1 MGLLGSRVRRSED
14 HDLLLGAADYVG
26 DLAPDGALHAVFV
39 RSPEPHGHLAAVRA
53 DEALVMPGVAAVLTG
68 GDLDL
73 PAEPPSLPGLETAMT
88 RTALAWDRVRY
99 VGEPVAVVLAETP
112 AQAVDAAELVHAE
125 VDPLPAVVGF
135 DASKAGET
143 LVHPEAGTN
152 RCWTM
157 GRDPDPDLFD
167 GCEVVVSLT
176 FANPRLN
183 GAPIEPRAA
192 VARWEEADGRHR
204 LTQWSCTQFP
214 HRARDSL
221 AAGCGVEP
229 GDVRVITPEVGG
241 GFGAKN
247 GAYPEDIVVALAARR
262 LGRPVCWTETRSESM
277 LNLAHG
283 RGLEFTATLGG
294 DRAANLMAYRLHM
307 DQDAGAYPGIGAIL
321 PLFGRTMA
329 VGNYAIPRVE
339 FSADAWVTTT
349 TPMGA
354 YRGAG
359 RPEATHAIERMVD
372 RYAAEVGLDPLE
384 VRRRNFIPPD
394 AFPFTTATGQE
405 YDSGDYGGALD
416 RVLERLDL
424 DDLRAE
430 QERRRSTAGAP
441 LLGIGF
447 AAYVEVANP
456 IRASE
461 FGSVAIRPDGSA
473 LVLTGSSAHGQG
485 HHTTFAQIAADALG
499 IPFDRIEVR
508 HGDTDEVPRGGGT
521 GGSRSLQAGGVAVHQ
536 ASEAVVEEAKRIV
549 AGMLEA
555 NPADVVLD
563 VEAGEFSVAGSPSV
577 RVAWPEVAAQAAEDG
592 GTLGAEEDFQPPDA
606 TYPFGVHASILEV
619 DPETGRVTLLRH
631 VACDDAGVL
640 VNPTIVDGQVHG
652 GVVGGIAQALMEEF
666 RYDADGV
673 PVTGNF
679 LDYGIVSAAEMP
691 PIERIEMETPT
702 PRNPLGV
709 KGVGESGTIG
719 SMPAVQN
726 ALVDALAHLGVRHVD
741 IPFSPQRIWRTIRAA
756 TP

>member
-14 HDLLLGAADYVG
+14 HELLLGAADYVG

-39 RSPEPHGHLAAVRA
+39 RSPEPHGHLAAVHA

-68 GDLDL
+68 DDLDL
-73 PAEPPSLPGLETAMT
+73 PAEPPSLPGLDTAMT
-88 RTALAWDRVRY
+88 RTALARDRVRY
-99 VGEPVAVVLAETP
+99 VGEPVAIVLAETP

-135 DASKAGET
+135 DASKAEET

-192 VARWEEADGRHR
+192 VAHWEEADGRPR

-214 HRARDSL
+214 HRARDAL

-294 DRAANLMAYRLHM
+294 DRAGNLQTYRLHM

-372 RYAAEVGLDPLE
+372 RYAAEVGMDPLE

-456 IRASE
+456 VRASE
-461 FGSVAIRPDGSA
+461 FGSVTIRPDGSA

-536 ASEAVVEEAKRIV
+536 ASETVVEEAKRVV

-563 VEAGEFSVAGSPSV
+563 VEVGEFSVAGSPSV
-577 RVAWPEVAAQAAEDG
+577 RVAWSEVAAQAAEDG
-592 GTLGAEEDFQPPDA
+592 GTLEAEEDFQPPDA

>member
-1 MGLLGSRVRRSED
+1 
-14 HDLLLGAADYVG
+14 
-26 DLAPDGALHAVFV
+26 
-39 RSPEPHGHLAAVRA
+39 
-53 DEALVMPGVAAVLTG
+53 VA
-68 GDLDL
+68 
-73 PAEPPSLPGLETAMT
+73 
-88 RTALAWDRVRY
+88 
-99 VGEPVAVVLAETP
+99 
-112 AQAVDAAELVHAE
+112 
-125 VDPLPAVVGF
+125 
-135 DASKAGET
+135 
-143 LVHPEAGTN
+143 
-152 RCWTM
+152 C
-157 GRDPDPDLFD
+157 
-167 GCEVVVSLT
+167 
-176 FANPRLN
+176 
-183 GAPIEPRAA
+183 
-192 VARWEEADGRHR
+192 WEEADGRHR

-214 HRARDSL
+214 HRARDAL
-221 AAGCGVEP
+221 AAGCGVET

-283 RGLEFTATLGG
+283 RGLEFTARLGG
-294 DRAANLMAYRLHM
+294 DRAGNLMAYRLHM
-307 DQDAGAYPGIGAIL
+307 DQDAGAHPGIGAIL

-372 RYAAEVGLDPLE
+372 RYAAEVGMDPLE

-456 IRASE
+456 VRASE
-461 FGSVAIRPDGSA
+461 FGSVTIRPDGSA

-536 ASEAVVEEAKRIV
+536 ASEAVVEEAKQVV

-577 RVAWPEVAAQAAEDG
+577 RVAWSEVAAQAAEDG

-741 IPFSPQRIWRTIRAA
+741 IPFSPQRIWRTVRAA

>member
-14 HDLLLGAADYVG
+14 HELLLGAADYVG
-26 DLAPDGALHAVFV
+26 DLAPEGALHAVFV
-39 RSPEPHGHLAAVRA
+39 RSPEPHGHLAAVHA
-53 DEALVMPGVAAVLTG
+53 DEARTMPGVAAVLTG
-68 GDLDL
+68 DDLDL
-73 PAEPPSLPGLETAMT
+73 PAEPPSLPGLDTAMT
-88 RTALAWDRVRY
+88 RTALARDRVRY

-192 VARWEEADGRHR
+192 VACWEEADGGPR

-214 HRARDSL
+214 HRARDAL

-262 LGRPVCWTETRSESM
+262 LERPVCWTETRSESM

-294 DRAANLMAYRLHM
+294 DRAGNLQTYRLHM
-307 DQDAGAYPGIGAIL
+307 DQDAGAPPGIGAIL

-405 YDSGDYGGALD
+405 YDSGDYSGALD

-456 IRASE
+456 VRASE
-461 FGSVAIRPDGSA
+461 FGSVTIRPDGSA

-536 ASEAVVEEAKRIV
+536 ASEAVVEEAKRVV

-555 NPADVVLD
+555 NPADIVLD

-577 RVAWPEVAAQAAEDG
+577 RTGWSEVAAEVAEDG

>member
-14 HDLLLGAADYVG
+14 HELLLGAADYVG
-26 DLAPDGALHAVFV
+26 DLAPEGALHAVFV
-39 RSPEPHGHLAAVRA
+39 RSPEPHGHLAAVHA

-68 GDLDL
+68 DDLDL
-73 PAEPPSLPGLETAMT
+73 PAEPPSLPGLDTAMT
-88 RTALAWDRVRY
+88 RTALARDRVRY
-99 VGEPVAVVLAETP
+99 VGEPVAIVLAETP

-135 DASKAGET
+135 DASKAEET

-192 VARWEEADGRHR
+192 VAHWEEADGRHR

-214 HRARDSL
+214 HRARDAL

-294 DRAANLMAYRLHM
+294 DRAGNLQTYRLHM
-307 DQDAGAYPGIGAIL
+307 DQDAGAHPGIGAIL

-456 IRASE
+456 VRASE
-461 FGSVAIRPDGSA
+461 FGSVTIRPDGSA

-536 ASEAVVEEAKRIV
+536 ASETVVEEAKRVV

-563 VEAGEFSVAGSPSV
+563 VEVGEFSVAGSPSV
-577 RVAWPEVAAQAAEDG
+577 RVAWSEVAAQAAEDG
-592 GTLGAEEDFQPPDA
+592 GTLEAEEDFQPPDA